1 MRLADALVL
10 SVIVIAAFLP
20 STPPTS
26 VKMSHK
32 ILLDLTKVGYT
43 RNSAVAER
51 PRDDACH

>member
-32 ILLDLTKVGYT
+32 ILLDLTEVGYT